1 MKTFFRL
8 VKLAWPLKWGMALA
22 TLVGFLTVGSAIG
35 LMATSAWLIS
45 MAALHPS
52 VAALGVAIVGVR
64 FFGIARGVFR
74 YLERLVSHE
83 VTFRLL
89 SRLRVWFYRGV
100 EPLAPAILERY
111 RSGDLLSRIV
121 SDIDTLQNFYLRVL
135 APPLVAVVT
144 GLGMWLLLSAY
155 NPVFALA
162 FLGFYLLAGVG
173 VPWLTHLLSKRLA
186 ARSVALRSD
195 LNASLVDGIQ
205 GMAELVAF
213 GQEDRQ
219 AARIEKLN
227 RELVKVQVRLGAI
240 NALQG
245 SLGSLLTNAAAWT
258 ILVLAIPII
267 RNGQMDP
274 VYLALVVLATLASFE
289 AVLPLGQAFQYL
301 AVSLVAAD
309 RLFEIVDKAPPIKT
323 LPASGPVAQ
332 AEAGTSG
339 YSLEVKNVSF
349 SYEAGQPEALQNLS
363 FTLRPGQSIALV
375 GESGAGK
382 STLAN
387 LLLRF
392 WDYERGEIRL
402 GGRDLKTIPPEE
414 VRNIIGLVSQRTHL
428 FNATIREN
436 LSIANPKAGQT
447 AIEAACRQAQ
457 VHDFITGLPQGYDT
471 PVGEFGLAL
480 SGGERQ
486 RLSIARAILK
496 NAPIL
501 VLDEPTANL
510 DRQNEQLVMQALQ
523 NLMQDRS
530 TILITHRLV
539 DLARFEEILVLRAG
553 QVVERGDQSRLLQ
566 EKGLFNK
573 LWQLQATAI

>member
-74 YLERLVSHE
+74 YLDRLISHE

-89 SRLRVWFYRGV
+89 SRLRVWFYRAV

-111 RSGDLLSRIV
+111 RSGDLLSRVV

-135 APPLVAVVT
+135 APPLVAAVT
-144 GLGMWLLLSAY
+144 GLGVWLLLGAF
-155 NPVFALA
+155 NPVFSFA
-162 FLGFYLLAGVG
+162 FLGFYLLAGAG

-186 ARSVALRSD
+186 ARSVELRAD
-195 LNASLVDGIQ
+195 LNASMVDGIQ

-219 AARIEKLN
+219 SARIENLN
-227 RELVKVQVRLGAI
+227 RQLVKVQVRLGAI

-245 SLGSLLTNAAAWT
+245 ALGSLLMNLAAWT
-258 ILVLAIPII
+258 MLVLAIPLV
-267 RNGQMDP
+267 RNGQLDP
-274 VYLALVVLATLASFE
+274 VYLALVVLAALASFE

-301 AVSLVAAD
+301 AISLVAAD
-309 RLFEIVDKAPPIKT
+309 RLFEIVDRVPAVKT
-323 LPASGPVAQ
+323 LPAT
-332 AEAGTSG
+332 GTVQSEVNKD
-339 YSLEVKNVSF
+339 SLEVKNVSF
-349 SYEAGQPEALQNLS
+349 SYEPGQPDALHNLS
-363 FTLRPGQSIALV
+363 FNLRPGQSIALV

-392 WDYERGEIRL
+392 WDYEEGEIRL
-402 GGRDLKTIPPEE
+402 GGRDLNTIPPEE
-414 VRNIIGLVSQRTHL
+414 VRKVIGLVSQRTHL
-428 FNATIREN
+428 FNATIWEN
-436 LSIANPKAGQT
+436 LAIANPDAGQG
-447 AIEAACRQAQ
+447 AIEAACKQAQ
-457 VHDFITGLPQGYDT
+457 IHDFIAGLPQGYAT
-471 PVGEFGLAL
+471 PIGEFGLSL

-523 NLMQDRS
+523 SLMKDRS

-539 DLARFEEILVLRAG
+539 DLEGFEEILVLRAG
-553 QVVERGDQSRLLQ
+553 QVVERGDQSQLLQ
-566 EKGLFNK
+566 EQGLFNK
-573 LWQLQATAI
+573 LWQLQAAAV

>member
-1 MKTFFRL
+1 MKTFWRL

-22 TLVGFLTVGSAIG
+22 TLVGFMTVGSAIG

-45 MAALHPS
+45 MAALQPS

-100 EPLAPAILERY
+100 EPLAPAKLDRY

-135 APPLVAVVT
+135 APPLVAAVT
-144 GLGMWLLLSAY
+144 ALGMWLLLGAF
-155 NPVFALA
+155 NPIFSLA

-186 ARSVALRSD
+186 ARSVGLRSE
-195 LNASLVDGIQ
+195 LNASMVDGIQ

-219 AARIEKLN
+219 AARIETLN
-227 RELVKVQVRLGAI
+227 RQLVRVQVRLGVI

-245 SLGSLLTNAAAWT
+245 MLGSLLMNLAAWT
-258 ILVLAIPII
+258 MLVLAIPLV
-267 RNGQMDP
+267 RNGQLDP

-301 AVSLVAAD
+301 AISLVAAD
-309 RLFEIVDKAPPIKT
+309 RLFEIVDAV
-323 LPASGPVAQ
+323 PAVKP
-332 AEAGTSG
+332 GTG
-339 YSLEVKNVSF
+339 EIPARPEKGDYSLEVKNLSF
-349 SYEAGQPEALQNLS
+349 SYEPGQPEALHNLS
-363 FTLRPGQSIALV
+363 FSLRPGQSIALV

-392 WDYERGEIRL
+392 WDYEQGEIRL
-402 GGRDLKTIPPEE
+402 GGRDLRSMSPEE
-414 VRNIIGLVSQRTHL
+414 VRNIIGLVTQRTHL
-428 FNATIREN
+428 FNASIKEN
-436 LSIANPKAGQT
+436 LAIARPGADQA
-447 AIEAACRQAQ
+447 AIENACKQAQ
-457 VHDFITGLPQGYDT
+457 IHDFITGLPQGYDT
-471 PVGEFGLAL
+471 PVGEFGLTL

-496 NAPIL
+496 DAPIL

-510 DRQNEQLVMQALQ
+510 DQQNEQLVMQALQ
-523 NLMQDRS
+523 NLMRDRS

-539 DLARFEEILVLRAG
+539 GLENAGEILVLRAG
-553 QVVERGDQSRLLQ
+553 QVAERGSQAHLLQ
-566 EKGLFNK
+566 EPGLFSK
-573 LWQLQATAI
+573 MWQLQAATV

>member
-8 VKLAWPLKWGMALA
+8 VKLAWPLKWGMVLA
-22 TLVGFLTVGSAIG
+22 TLVGFLTVSSAIG

-45 MAALHPS
+45 MAALQPS

-74 YLERLVSHE
+74 YLDRLISHE

-89 SRLRVWFYRGV
+89 SRLRVWFYGAV

-111 RSGDLLSRIV
+111 RSGDLLSRVV

-135 APPLVAVVT
+135 APPLVAAVT
-144 GLGMWLLLSAY
+144 GLGVWFLLGAF
-155 NPVFALA
+155 NPVFSLA

-186 ARSVALRSD
+186 ARSVELRSD
-195 LNASLVDGIQ
+195 LNASMVDGIQ

-219 AARIEKLN
+219 AARIEHLN
-227 RELVKVQVRLGAI
+227 RQLVRAQFRLGAI
-240 NALQG
+240 NALQ
-245 SLGSLLTNAAAWT
+245 STLGTLLMNLAAWT
-258 ILVLAIPII
+258 MLVLAIPLV
-267 RNGQMDP
+267 RSGRFDP
-274 VYLALVVLATLASFE
+274 VYLALVVLAALASFE

-301 AVSLVAAD
+301 AISLAAAD
-309 RLFEIVDKAPPIKT
+309 RMFEIVDKVPAVKTRPAP
-323 LPASGPVAQ
+323 GPVPS
-332 AEAGTSG
+332 EANG
-339 YSLEVKNVSF
+339 YSLEVKNLSF
-349 SYEAGQPEALQNLS
+349 SYEPGQPDALHNLS
-363 FTLRPGQSIALV
+363 FSLQPGQSIALV

-392 WDYERGEIRL
+392 WDYEKGEIRL
-402 GGRDLKTIPPEE
+402 NGRDLDTISPED
-414 VRNIIGLVSQRTHL
+414 VRKIIGLVSQRTHL

-436 LSIANPKAGQT
+436 LAIANPNADQAALET
-447 AIEAACRQAQ
+447 ACKQAQ
-457 VHDFITGLPQGYDT
+457 LHDFITGLPQGYAT

-523 NLMQDRS
+523 NLMKDRS

-539 DLARFEEILVLRAG
+539 DLEGFEEILVLRAG
-553 QVVERGDQSRLLQ
+553 HVVERGDQSQLLQ
-566 EKGLFNK
+566 EQGLFNR
-573 LWQLQATAI
+573 LWQLQAATV

>member
-8 VKLAWPLKWGMALA
+8 VKLAWPLKWGMVLA

-74 YLERLVSHE
+74 YLDRLISHE

-89 SRLRVWFYRGV
+89 SRLRVWFYRAV
-100 EPLAPAILERY
+100 EPLAPAILDRY

-135 APPLVAVVT
+135 APPLVAAVT
-144 GLGMWLLLSAY
+144 GLGVWFLLGAF

-186 ARSVALRSD
+186 ARSVELRSD
-195 LNASLVDGIQ
+195 LNASMVDGIQ

-219 AARIEKLN
+219 AARIEQLN
-227 RELVKVQVRLGAI
+227 GQLIKAQVRLGAI
-240 NALQG
+240 NALQ
-245 SLGSLLTNAAAWT
+245 STLGSLLMNLAAWT
-258 ILVLAIPII
+258 MLVLAIPLV
-267 RNGQMDP
+267 RNGQLDP
-274 VYLALVVLATLASFE
+274 VYLALVVLAALASFE

-301 AVSLVAAD
+301 AISLASAD
-309 RLFEIVDKAPPIKT
+309 RLFEIVDKVPAVKT
-323 LPASGPVAQ
+323 LPSTGPAQ
-332 AEAGTSG
+332 PEASG

-349 SYEAGQPEALQNLS
+349 SYEPGQPDALHNLS
-363 FTLRPGQSIALV
+363 FNLQPGHSIALV

-392 WDYERGEIRL
+392 WDYETGEIRL
-402 GGRDLKTIPPEE
+402 AGRDLNTVPPEE
-414 VRNIIGLVSQRTHL
+414 VRKIIGLVSQRTHL

-436 LSIANPKAGQT
+436 LAIANPNADQA
-447 AIEAACRQAQ
+447 AIEAACKQAQ
-457 VHDFITGLPQGYDT
+457 IHDFIAGLPQGYAT
-471 PVGEFGLAL
+471 PVGEFGLSL

-523 NLMQDRS
+523 VLMKDRS

-539 DLARFEEILVLRAG
+539 DLEGFDEILVLRAG
-553 QVVERGDQSRLLQ
+553 QVVERGDQSHLLQ
-566 EKGLFNK
+566 EQGLFNR
-573 LWQLQATAI
+573 LWQLQAVTV

>member
-8 VKLAWPLKWGMALA
+8 VKLAWPLKWGMVLA
-22 TLVGFLTVGSAIG
+22 TLVGFLTIGSAIG

-111 RSGDLLSRIV
+111 RSGDLLSRVV

-144 GLGMWLLLSAY
+144 GLGMWLLLGAY
-155 NPVFALA
+155 NPVFAFA
-162 FLGFYLLAGVG
+162 FLGFYILAGVG

-186 ARSVALRSD
+186 ARSVVLRSD

-219 AARIEKLN
+219 NARIEKLN
-227 RELVKVQVRLGAI
+227 RELVRVQVRLGAI

-245 SLGSLLTNAAAWT
+245 SLGSLLTNVAAWT
-258 ILVLAIPII
+258 ILVLAIPIV

-301 AVSLVAAD
+301 AISLVAAD
-309 RLFEIVDKAPPIKT
+309 RLFEIVDKAPPVRT
-323 LPASGPVAQ
+323 LPATGPTQ
-332 AEAGTSG
+332 AATETGD
-339 YSLEVKNVSF
+339 YSLEVKDISF
-349 SYEAGQPEALQNLS
+349 SYEPGQPDALQNLTFS
-363 FTLRPGQSIALV
+363 LRPGQSIALV

-436 LSIANPKAGQT
+436 LAIANPKADQA
-447 AIEAACRQAQ
+447 AIEAACQQAQ
-457 VHDFITGLPQGYDT
+457 IHDFITGLPQGYAT
-471 PVGEFGLAL
+471 PVGEFGMAL

-510 DRQNEQLVMQALQ
+510 DRQNEQLVMQALHS
-523 NLMQDRS
+523 LMKDRS

-539 DLARFEEILVLRAG
+539 DLAGFEEILVLRSG
-553 QVVERGDQSRLLQ
+553 QVIERGDQSHLLQ
-566 EKGLFNK
+566 EKGLFNR
-573 LWQLQATAI
+573 LWQLQTAPV

>member
-1 MKTFFRL
+1 MKTFWRL
-8 VKLAWPLKWGMALA
+8 VKLAWPLKGGMLLA

-45 MAALHPS
+45 MAALQPS

-74 YLERLVSHE
+74 YLERLISHE

-89 SRLRVWFYRGV
+89 SRLRVWFYRAV

-111 RSGDLLSRIV
+111 RSGDLLSRVV

-135 APPLVAVVT
+135 APPLVAAVT
-144 GLGMWLLLSAY
+144 ALGVWFLLGAFS
-155 NPVFALA
+155 PVFALA

-173 VPWLTHLLSKRLA
+173 VPWLTHLLSKKLA
-186 ARSVALRSD
+186 ARSVQLRSE

-213 GQEDRQ
+213 GQEERQ
-219 AARIEKLN
+219 EEKIETLN
-227 RELVKVQVRLGAI
+227 RQLVKAQVRLGAI

-245 SLGSLLTNAAAWT
+245 TLGSLLMNLAAWT
-258 ILVLAIPII
+258 MLVLAIPLV
-267 RNGQMDP
+267 RNGQLDP

-301 AVSLVAAD
+301 AISLVAAD
-309 RLFEIVDKAPPIKT
+309 RLFEIVDAV
-323 LPASGPVAQ
+323 PAVKPL
-332 AEAGTSG
+332 AGTKPVQPETGG
-339 YSLEVKNVSF
+339 YSLEVQNLSF
-349 SYEAGQPEALQNLS
+349 SYEAGQPDALHNLS
-363 FTLRPGQSIALV
+363 FSLRPGQSVALV

-392 WDYERGEIRL
+392 WDYNSGEIRL
-402 GGRDLKTIPPEE
+402 GGQDLRTIPPEE

-428 FNATIREN
+428 FNATIKEN
-436 LSIANPKAGQT
+436 LAIARPGADQA
-447 AIEAACRQAQ
+447 AIEKACQQAQ
-457 VHDFITGLPQGYDT
+457 IHDFIVGLPQGYAT

-510 DRQNEQLVMQALQ
+510 DQQNEQLVMQALQ
-523 NLMQDRS
+523 NLMRDRS
-530 TILITHRLV
+530 TILITHRLA
-539 DLARFEEILVLRAG
+539 DLEKAGEILVLRAG
-553 QVVERGDQSRLLQ
+553 QVAERGSQAQLLQ
-566 EKGLFNK
+566 QAGLFNK
-573 LWQLQATAI
+573 MWQLQAATV

>member
-1 MKTFFRL
+1 
-8 VKLAWPLKWGMALA
+8 
-22 TLVGFLTVGSAIG
+22 
-35 LMATSAWLIS
+35 

-64 FFGIARGVFR
+64 FFGIARGLFR

-89 SRLRVWFYRGV
+89 SRLRVWFYRAV

-111 RSGDLLSRIV
+111 RSGDLLSRVV

-135 APPLVAVVT
+135 APPLVAVLT
-144 GLGMWLLLSAY
+144 GLGMWLLLGAY

-162 FLGFYLLAGVG
+162 FLGFYILAGVG

-186 ARSVALRSD
+186 ARSVALRAD

-219 AARIEKLN
+219 SARIEKLN
-227 RELVKVQVRLGAI
+227 RELVRVQVRLGAI

-245 SLGSLLTNAAAWT
+245 ALGSLLTNVAAWT
-258 ILVLAIPII
+258 ILVLAIPIV
-267 RNGQMDP
+267 RDGQMDP

-301 AVSLVAAD
+301 AISLVAAD
-309 RLFEIVDKAPPIKT
+309 RLFEIVDKAPPVKT
-323 LPASGPVAQ
+323 LPATTPAAQ
-332 AEAGTSG
+332 AEAETGG
-339 YSLEVKNVSF
+339 YSLEVKAVSF
-349 SYEAGQPEALQNLS
+349 SYEPGQPDALQNLS
-363 FTLRPGQSIALV
+363 FSLRPGQSIALV

-436 LSIANPKAGQT
+436 LAISNPKADQA
-447 AIEAACRQAQ
+447 AIEAACQQAQ
-457 VHDFITGLPQGYDT
+457 IHDFITGLPQGYAT

-523 NLMQDRS
+523 SLMKDRS

-539 DLARFEEILVLRAG
+539 DLAGFEEILVLRSG
-553 QVVERGDQSRLLQ
+553 QVVERGDQVHLLQ
-566 EKGLFNK
+566 EPGLFNK
-573 LWQLQATAI
+573 LWQLQATTV